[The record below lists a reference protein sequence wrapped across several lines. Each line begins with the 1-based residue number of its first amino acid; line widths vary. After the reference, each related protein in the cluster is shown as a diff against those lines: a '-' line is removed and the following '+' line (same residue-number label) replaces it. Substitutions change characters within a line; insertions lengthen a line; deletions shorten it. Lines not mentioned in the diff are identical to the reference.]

1 MFCQTIHA
9 ARCEQQQSYKERD
22 RAWISKIAGLTQEAT
37 GGQAAAAIEA
47 TPRALT
53 SWPLSSSSGW
63 WPRQQGQQ
71 EQQQTQEQQQQARLQ
86 QAATQLYE
94 GMKAELLSRARTSLV
109 HENP

>member
-1 MFCQTIHA
+1 VCITQTIHA
-9 ARCEQQQSYKERD
+9 ARCEQQESYKERD
-22 RAWISKIAGLTQEAT
+22 TAWISKIAALTQEAT
-37 GGQAAAAIEA
+37 GGQVAARAA
-47 TPRALT
+47 TPHALT

-63 WPRQQGQQ
+63 WPRQQGHQG
-71 EQQQTQEQQQQARLQ
+71 QQQAQEQQQQARLQ